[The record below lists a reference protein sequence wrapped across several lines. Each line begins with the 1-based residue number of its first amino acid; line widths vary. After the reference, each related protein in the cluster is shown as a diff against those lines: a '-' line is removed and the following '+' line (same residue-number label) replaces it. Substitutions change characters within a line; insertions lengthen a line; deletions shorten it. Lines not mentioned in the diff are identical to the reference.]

1 MTNRYLNI
9 TRCLY
14 VRFSDRESR
23 FSSKHFNSDRYNK
36 TRLISAPLTLS
47 NPLSLYSKL
56 DWCLR
61 GRRSWTGAY
70 VDQCRSS
77 VEAGLVPT
85 WASKLDWCL
94 RGPVL
99 EQRTRLLS
107 RATHVTMSGPDTIIR
122 RQVVISLLL

>member
-61 GRRSWTGAY
+61 GPVSEQRRSWTGAY
-70 VDQCRSS
+70 VG

-85 WASKLDWCL
+85 WTSVGAAY
-94 RGPVL
+94 P
-99 EQRTRLLS
+99 
-107 RATHVTMSGPDTIIR
+107 TIITCNPR
-122 RQVVISLLL
+122 DYVWS

>member
-1 MTNRYLNI
+1 MPKSVVSLN
-9 TRCLY
+9 

-56 DWCLR
+56 DRCLR
-61 GRRSWTGAY
+61 GPVSEQRRSWTGAY
-70 VDQCRSS
+70 VG

-107 RATHVTMSGPDTIIR
+107 RATHVTMSGPDIR
-122 RQVVISLLL
+122 N